1 MVRLSRDWLGEARLY
16 TNFSRP
22 VRLQF
27 LAGIPDQKSDVLP
40 FSIAP
45 TEFRLPEPGPELPG
59 PGGQRKDIINEALM
73 RARSWMKELTV
84 NPFLRRADIA
94 RREGLTRARVT
105 QLLTL
110 NRISPQ
116 AIQQIHQKIAAGK
129 RPVSIRLLLRL
140 ATESSDT
147 ENPC

>member
-1 MVRLSRDWLGEARLY
+1 MEE
-16 TNFSRP
+16 
-22 VRLQF
+22 
-27 LAGIPDQKSDVLP
+27 LAG
-40 FSIAP
+40 
-45 TEFRLPEPGPELPG
+45 
-59 PGGQRKDIINEALM
+59 
-73 RARSWMKELTV
+73 
-84 NPFLRRADIA
+84 NPSLRRADIA

-129 RPVSIRLLLRL
+129 RPVSIGLLLRL
-140 ATESSDT
+140 ATESSGT

>member
-1 MVRLSRDWLGEARLY
+1 
-16 TNFSRP
+16 
-22 VRLQF
+22 
-27 LAGIPDQKSDVLP
+27 
-40 FSIAP
+40 
-45 TEFRLPEPGPELPG
+45 
-59 PGGQRKDIINEALM
+59 
-73 RARSWMKELTV
+73 MKELTV

-116 AIQQIHQKIAAGK
+116 AIQQIQQKIAAGK

-140 ATESSDT
+140 ADGLDHGPPSNIRS
-147 ENPC
+147 